1 MYFSSAWDVV
11 TTKEGIDNTSN
22 SKIDKIFSYRLSP
35 SHRYLAY
42 SSYHFSINLD
52 IERLQ
57 FCKVFERDL
66 SIFVQICGEKQFL
79 RRNMEGNKKGTNFVP
94 FHDLYV

>member
-66 SIFVQICGEKQFL
+66 SILFKFAEKSSF
-79 RRNMEGNKKGTNFVP
+79 
-94 FHDLYV
+94 

>member
-11 TTKEGIDNTSN
+11 TPKEEIDNRDT
-22 SKIDKIFSYRLSP
+22 SKIDKIFFIYIITFASL
-35 SHRYLAY
+35 LAY

-57 FCKVFERDL
+57 FCKEIEKNL
-66 SIFVQICGEKQFL
+66 SIFVQICREKKF
-79 RRNMEGNKKGTNFVP
+79 FVGK
-94 FHDLYV
+94 YRG